1 MGATAIGNRVADKVA
16 IVTGSANGLGRSHV
30 LRLAREG
37 AKVLATDVDM
47 TGLSETVAMAKSAGG
62 TVVGLEQD
70 VTSGPR
76 WTEIVAEAEK
86 QFGRLDILVNNAG
99 ILILKPVESTTD
111 EEWDLVQAINSKG
124 VFLGVRAAVPAMQR
138 AGGGSIVNISSIY
151 GVVGAPS
158 AAAYEASKGA
168 VRLLTKASAVD
179 LAKYGIRVNSVHP
192 GVIET
197 PMTTGLLADP
207 ETAKAVLATTI
218 LERPGKPE
226 EVSNVVLF
234 LASDEASFVTGAEY
248 LVDGG
253 YTTQ

>member
-1 MGATAIGNRVADKVA
+1 MGDRLADKVA
-16 IVTGSANGLGRSHV
+16 IVTGAANGMGRSHV
-30 LRLAREG
+30 LRLTREG
-37 AKVLATDVDM
+37 AKVVATDIDRR
-47 TGLSETVAMAKSAGG
+47 GLDETVAEAAASGG
-62 TVVGLEQD
+62 TAVALEQD
-70 VTSGPR
+70 VTSGAR
-76 WTEIVAEAEK
+76 WAEVVAEAE
-86 QFGRLDILVNNAG
+86 QRFGKLDILVNNAG
-99 ILILKPVESTTD
+99 ILILKPVEATTD
-111 EEWDLVQAINSKG
+111 EEWDRTHAINAKA
-124 VFLGVRAAVPAMQR
+124 VFLGTRAAVPAMQR

-197 PMTTGLLADP
+197 PMTTELLATP
-207 ETAKAVLATTI
+207 ESARAVLATTI

-253 YTTQ
+253 YTAQ

>member
-1 MGATAIGNRVADKVA
+1 MAQAAMGNRLAGKVA
-16 IVTGSANGLGRSHV
+16 IVTGAANGLGRSHV
-30 LRLAREG
+30 LRFAREG
-37 AKVLATDVDM
+37 ATVLATDVDM
-47 TGLSETVAMAKSAGG
+47 TGLADTVAMATSAGG
-62 TVVGLEQD
+62 TAAGLEQD
-70 VTSGPR
+70 VSSGAR
-76 WTEIVAEAEK
+76 WTEIVAEAEQ

-99 ILILKPVESTTD
+99 ILLLKPVESTTD
-111 EEWDLVQAINSKG
+111 EEWDRVQAINSKG
-124 VFLGVRAAVPAMQR
+124 VFLGTRAVVPAMQR

-151 GVVGAPS
+151 GVIGAPS
-158 AAAYEASKGA
+158 AAAYEASKGS

-197 PMTTGLLADP
+197 PMTSALLADP
-207 ETAKAVLATTI
+207 ESTKAMLSTTI
-218 LERPGKPE
+218 LERPGRPE